1 MWFWYFMKIGNVLI
15 IPQENI
21 YQPNQV
27 LFIIE
32 NSPNIDSKWGFWSLL
47 TPILFKSCR
56 VKVSNFIKRL
66 LGQTKLI

>member
-1 MWFWYFMKIGNVLI
+1 MGFWYFMKIGNVLI

-32 NSPNIDSKWGFWSLL
+32 IHQIL
-47 TPILFKSCR
+47 TANGDF
-56 VKVSNFIKRL
+56 
-66 LGQTKLI
+66 GAY